1 MTLLTKDAILAAQD
15 TRTEDVEVAE
25 WGGVVRVR
33 TMSASERDKWES
45 ETYADGK
52 VNAVDFRAR
61 FVALCLVDDA
71 GNRMFSDAEVAQL
84 GTKSAAALQRVFN
97 VAQRLNALSGKDVAD
112 LEKNSAPT
120 PGEG

>member
-112 LEKNSAPT
+112 LEKNSVPT